1 MEKDKIEKLKDNALK
16 ELIQRVM
23 SVDVKYVSNYQN
35 SCWDNY
41 ECPFCCNDGN
51 AMSDIKHDES
61 CLYQFAKE
69 MRTKLEVLE
78 KL

>member
-1 MEKDKIEKLKDNALK
+1 MEKYQIEKLKDDALK

-23 SVDVKYVSNYQN
+23 SVDVKYVPNYS

-51 AMSDIKHDES
+51 VMFDIKHDES